1 MGMFGSYASTNS
13 SDSHSISDSD
23 SLSSFSFLGNP
34 KQSMEAKNT
43 KYMGVED
50 FEIHYTCEER
60 DTSFRRH
67 IILYGIRDEGD
78 IIL

>member
-1 MGMFGSYASTNS
+1 MRMFGSNENTNC
-13 SDSHSISDSD
+13 SDSHIMSDSD

-50 FEIHYTCEER
+50 FEIHYTYEEM
-60 DTSFRRH
+60 DTSFWRH
-67 IILYGIRDEGD
+67 IILYGIGDEGD

>member
-1 MGMFGSYASTNS
+1 MRMFGSYTSTNS
-13 SDSHSISDSD
+13 SDSHSMSDSD
-23 SLSSFSFLGNP
+23 SLSSYSFLGNP

-50 FEIHYTCEER
+50 FEIHYNCEEM

-67 IILYGIRDEGD
+67 ISLYGIRDKGD